1 MASALLVRT
10 DAGPE
15 AQGEDIRRV
24 LSALLGW
31 SGEISLSSLG
41 GGITNLLFKATC
53 SERTQSILV
62 RIFGT
67 GTDLVIDRE
76 QDTHTTRLLSD
87 IGFGPHLHGVF
98 DNGRLEEYLEGAV
111 PLTPTEMAA
120 MEPESDMV
128 GRIGAELA
136 RLHCLPVAGGAR
148 DPVLWRKIDDFLRLA
163 RGVSFVG
170 VDGPAAARAA
180 ETIASIDFLQAEAD
194 IKWLKHSVEC
204 ATAAALAR
212 TSHDSTSEG
221 DSTRGC
227 EAHARARAWEIA
239 GRVVFAHNDLLS
251 GNVLRVPTLRDAS
264 CEPSS
269 EASASFR

>member
-1 MASALLVRT
+1 MASELLVRT

-24 LSALLGW
+24 LSTLLGW
-31 SGEISLSSLG
+31 SGEISLSSIG

-53 SERTQSILV
+53 SESTQSILV

-111 PLTPTEMAA
+111 PLTPSDMAA
-120 MEPESDMV
+120 MEPGSDMV
-128 GRIGAELA
+128 GGIAAELA
-136 RLHCLPVAGGAR
+136 RLHCLPVGGGAR

-180 ETIASIDFLQAEAD
+180 ETIASIDFFRAEAD
-194 IKWLKHSVEC
+194 IQWLKDALEC
-204 ATAAALAR
+204 ASAAAL
-212 TSHDSTSEG
+212 TWHNSTSEG

-269 EASASFR
+269 EARASFR